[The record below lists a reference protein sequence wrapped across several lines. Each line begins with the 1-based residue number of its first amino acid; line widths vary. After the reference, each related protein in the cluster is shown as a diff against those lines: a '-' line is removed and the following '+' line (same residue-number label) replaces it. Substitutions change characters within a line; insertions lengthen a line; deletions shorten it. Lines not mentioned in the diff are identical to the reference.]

1 MDRHVRAGLAVL
13 ASTVFVGVIACTNV
27 QPEEKIVKDF
37 FRASRIRDNAALGA
51 SATASFE
58 PRTDGIVQK
67 LSFVGVSPERTTP
80 LVVKQYDEAWDKAK
94 TDEAEF
100 TQKKNAYQ
108 KENIKAIQRVVEA
121 EGSKEA
127 VNRADMKVQT
137 EWNTLREEAV
147 KHSKAVSDARVQ
159 LSRAKAL
166 TELSLS
172 TPNGPTPDV
181 NHMTGQMVAK
191 DVTVDATIKTPEG
204 ETVEKQLVVTLERA
218 VVTTEKGET
227 QTGRWIVT
235 RVKDAKS
242 GKTS

>member
-1 MDRHVRAGLAVL
+1 MNRRVRAALAMF

-58 PRTDGIVQK
+58 PRTEGTVQK
-67 LSFVGVSPERTTP
+67 LTFVGVSPERTTP
-80 LVVKQYDEAWDKAK
+80 LVVKEYDDAWDKAK
-94 TDEAEF
+94 ANEVEF
-100 TQKKNAYQ
+100 TQKKNTYQ
-108 KENIKAIQRVVEA
+108 RENIKAIQRVVDA
-121 EGSKEA
+121 ESASKS
-127 VNRADMKVQT
+127 VGKADAKVQA
-137 EWNTLREEAV
+137 EWNTLREEAI

-181 NHMTGQMVAK
+181 NHLTGNMVAK

-204 ETVEKQLVVTLERA
+204 QTVDKQLVVTLERA
-218 VVTTEKGET
+218 VVKNEKGEQ

-235 RVKDAKS
+235 RVRDAK
-242 GKTS
+242 

>member
-1 MDRHVRAGLAVL
+1 MF

-58 PRTDGIVQK
+58 PRTEGVVQK
-67 LSFVGVSPERTTP
+67 LTFVSVSPERSTP
-80 LVVKQYDEAWDKAK
+80 LVVKEYDDAWDKAK
-94 TDEAEF
+94 ATEAEF
-100 TQKKNAYQ
+100 TQKKNTYQ
-108 KENIKAIQRVVEA
+108 RENIKAIQRVVDA
-121 EGSKEA
+121 ESASRSVAK
-127 VNRADMKVQT
+127 ADAKVQA
-137 EWNTLREEAV
+137 EWNALREEAI

-181 NHMTGQMVAK
+181 NHLTGDMVAK
-191 DVTVDATIKTPEG
+191 DVTVDATIKTPDG
-204 ETVEKQLVVTLERA
+204 QTVEKQLVVTLERA
-218 VVTTEKGET
+218 VVKNEKGEQ

-235 RVKDAKS
+235 RVKDAK
-242 GKTS
+242 

>member
-1 MDRHVRAGLAVL
+1 MNRRVRAALAMF

-58 PRTDGIVQK
+58 PRTEGTVQK
-67 LSFVGVSPERTTP
+67 LTFVGVSPERTTP
-80 LVVKQYDEAWDKAK
+80 LVVKEYDDAWDKAK
-94 TDEAEF
+94 ANEVEF
-100 TQKKNAYQ
+100 TQKKNTYQ
-108 KENIKAIQRVVEA
+108 RENIKAIQRVVDA
-121 EGSKEA
+121 ESASKS
-127 VNRADMKVQT
+127 VGKADAKVQA
-137 EWNTLREEAV
+137 EWNTLREEAI

-181 NHMTGQMVAK
+181 NHLTGNMVAK
-191 DVTVDATIKTPEG
+191 DVTVDATIKTPDG
-204 ETVEKQLVVTLERA
+204 QTVDKQLVVTLERA
-218 VVTTEKGET
+218 VVKNEKGEQ

-235 RVKDAKS
+235 RVRDAK
-242 GKTS
+242 

>member
-1 MDRHVRAGLAVL
+1 MF

-58 PRTDGIVQK
+58 PRTEGTVQK
-67 LSFVGVSPERTTP
+67 LTFVGVSPERTTP
-80 LVVKQYDEAWDKAK
+80 LVVKEYDDAWDKAK
-94 TDEAEF
+94 ANEVEF
-100 TQKKNAYQ
+100 TQKKNTYQ
-108 KENIKAIQRVVEA
+108 RENIKAIQRVVDA
-121 EGSKEA
+121 ESASKS
-127 VNRADMKVQT
+127 VGKADAKVQA
-137 EWNTLREEAV
+137 EWNTLREEAI

-181 NHMTGQMVAK
+181 NHLTGNMVAK
-191 DVTVDATIKTPEG
+191 DVTVDATIKTPDG
-204 ETVEKQLVVTLERA
+204 QTVDKQLVVTLERA
-218 VVTTEKGET
+218 VVKNEKGEQ

-235 RVKDAKS
+235 RVRDAK
-242 GKTS
+242 

>member
-1 MDRHVRAGLAVL
+1 MF

-58 PRTDGIVQK
+58 PRTEGTVQK
-67 LSFVGVSPERTTP
+67 LTFVGVSPERTTP
-80 LVVKQYDEAWDKAK
+80 LVVKEYDDAWDKAK
-94 TDEAEF
+94 ANEVEF
-100 TQKKNAYQ
+100 TQKKNTYQ
-108 KENIKAIQRVVEA
+108 RENIKAIQRVVDA
-121 EGSKEA
+121 ESASKS
-127 VNRADMKVQT
+127 VGKADAKVQA
-137 EWNTLREEAV
+137 EWNTLREEAI

-181 NHMTGQMVAK
+181 NHLTGNMVAK

-204 ETVEKQLVVTLERA
+204 QTVDKQLVVTLERA
-218 VVTTEKGET
+218 VVKNEKGEQ

-235 RVKDAKS
+235 RVRDAK
-242 GKTS
+242 

>member
-181 NHMTGQMVAK
+181 NLMTGQMVAK